1 MILYAD
7 SITGSIE
14 RALRETDRRREKQL
28 AHNAEH
34 GITPETIRKEIGDI
48 VAMAD
53 KDRDRSGKAKGL
65 PGERGKDAAPG
76 AGHNLKAYIAEL
88 EEKMKA
94 AAADLEFEEA
104 GRIRDE
110 IRKLEADDLGLPADE
125 QVARPAGRAQEGRP
139 GTRKSRYGR
148 TTQRKMG

>member
-14 RALRETDRRREKQL
+14 RALTETDRRRAKQI
-28 AHNAEH
+28 AYNEEH
-34 GITPETIRKEIGDI
+34 GITPTTIRKAVGDI

-53 KDRDRSGKAKGL
+53 RGSDRSGKDRGM
-65 PGERGKDAAPG
+65 PGERDDAAPG
-76 AGHNLKAYIAEL
+76 PGHNLKAYIADL
-88 EEKMKA
+88 ESRMKK

-110 IRKLEADDLGLPADE
+110 IRKLEAEDLGLPADL
-125 QVARPAGRAQEGRP
+125 QVACPAGRAQEGKP
-139 GTRKSRYGR
+139 GTRKDRFGKTR
-148 TTQRKMG
+148 RRKMV